1 MFARIRPLMLT
12 LLAVLTAS
20 PVLAASH
27 REAPLIAKRPISP
40 TFISSGAGRIPTK
53 RFCS

>member
-12 LLAVLTAS
+12 LLAVFTAS

-27 REAPLIAKRPISP
+27 REAPLIANDPAADITDLS
-40 TFISSGAGRIPTK
+40 F
-53 RFCS
+53 F